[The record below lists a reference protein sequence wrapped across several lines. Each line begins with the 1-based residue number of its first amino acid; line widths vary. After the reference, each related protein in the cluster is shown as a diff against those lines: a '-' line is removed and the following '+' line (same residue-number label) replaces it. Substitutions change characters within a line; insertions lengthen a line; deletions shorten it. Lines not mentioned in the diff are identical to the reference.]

1 MREREREE
9 VRDGVVGWRFDV
21 VFREEGVA
29 REEERGVGVGE
40 RARVR
45 AVVAAVVAVDEGGWF
60 KLRRRLEEGDGFGE

>member
-1 MREREREE
+1 M
-9 VRDGVVGWRFDV
+9 

-45 AVVAAVVAVDEGGWF
+45 AVVAAVVAVDEGG
-60 KLRRRLEEGDGFGE
+60 

>member
-1 MREREREE
+1 M
-9 VRDGVVGWRFDV
+9 

-60 KLRRRLEEGDGFGE
+60 KLRRRLEEGDGFGEWGMSLFGCRVGVVVVVYW